1 MSKVILRYS
10 DLVKKIDGVTNK
22 SNTIKIEPLE
32 KKYKVTINK
41 SVMYLSKKYYTI
53 VDDVNVNIL
62 ASLTWI

>member
-22 SNTIKIEPLE
+22 SNTIKIEQLE
-32 KKYKVTINK
+32 NDCKVNINK

-62 ASLTWI
+62 ASLT